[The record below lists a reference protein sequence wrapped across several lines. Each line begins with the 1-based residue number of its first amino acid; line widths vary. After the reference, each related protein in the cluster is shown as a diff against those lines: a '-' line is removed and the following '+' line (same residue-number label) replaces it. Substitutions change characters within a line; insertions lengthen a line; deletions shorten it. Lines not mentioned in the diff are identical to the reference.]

1 MQKEKVYAFDFD
13 GTLTTRDTFLAFIRH
28 AKGNLS
34 FVWRMMLHSP
44 WLVMMKLGLYP
55 NWKAKQRVFSY
66 FFKGMSIEDFN
77 QQCWFFAYDKRSL
90 IRPKAIEAIRQAQS
104 EGAKVLI
111 VSASVEN
118 WVGRCLEAALAT
130 APQQP
135 TISSPTG
142 KATGR
147 RDSGNGG
154 REGAPNAQ
162 QPSPIT
168 FLCTQIEVKDE
179 HLTGRLLG
187 KNCYGQEKV
196 DRIKEVLPQRE
207 DYELIAYGDSRGDKE
222 MLDYADERH
231 YKPFR
236 R

>member
-28 AKGNLS
+28 ARGNLA
-34 FVWRMMLHSP
+34 FLWGMLLHSP
-44 WLVMMKLGLYP
+44 WLVLMKLGLYP
-55 NWKAKQRVFSY
+55 NWKAKQRVFAH
-66 FFKGMSIEDFN
+66 FFKGMTIDDFN

-90 IRPKAIEAIRQAQS
+90 IRPKAIEALRQAQA
-104 EGAKVLI
+104 EGARVLI

-118 WVGRCLEAALAT
+118 WVGRCIEAALAT

-135 TISSPTG
+135 SISSPTG
-142 KATGR
+142 
-147 RDSGNGG
+147 GG
-154 REGAPNAQ
+154 REGA
-162 QPSPIT
+162 IT
-168 FLCTQIEVKDE
+168 LLCTNIEVDGE

-187 KNCYGQEKV
+187 KNCYGAEKV
-196 DRIKEVLPQRE
+196 NRIQETLPQRE
-207 DYELIAYGDSRGDKE
+207 DYELIAFGDSRGDKE

>member
-28 AKGNLS
+28 ARGNLA
-34 FVWRMMLHSP
+34 FLWGMLLHSP
-44 WLVMMKLGLYP
+44 WLVLMKLGLYP
-55 NWKAKQRVFSY
+55 NWKAKQRVFAH
-66 FFKGMSIEDFN
+66 FFKGMTIDDFN

-90 IRPKAIEAIRQAQS
+90 IRPKAIEALRQAQA
-104 EGAKVLI
+104 EGARVLI

-118 WVGRCLEAALAT
+118 WVGRCIEAAMAT

-135 TISSPTG
+135 STNT
-142 KATGR
+142 
-147 RDSGNGG
+147 
-154 REGAPNAQ
+154 Q
-162 QPSPIT
+162 QPTPIT
-168 FLCTQIEVKDE
+168 YLCTQIEVDGE

-187 KNCYGQEKV
+187 KNCYGVEKV
-196 DRIKEVLPQRE
+196 NRIKEALPQRE
-207 DYELIAYGDSRGDKE
+207 GYELIAYGDSRGDKE

>member
-28 AKGNLS
+28 ARGNLA
-34 FVWRMMLHSP
+34 FLWGMLLHSP
-44 WLVMMKLGLYP
+44 WLVLMKLGLYP
-55 NWKAKQRVFSY
+55 NWKAKQRVFAH
-66 FFKGMSIEDFN
+66 FFKGMTIDDFN

-90 IRPKAIEAIRQAQS
+90 IRPKAIEALRQAQE
-104 EGAKVLI
+104 EGARVLI

-118 WVGRCLEAALAT
+118 WVGRCIEAALAT

-135 TISSPTG
+135 STNT
-142 KATGR
+142 
-147 RDSGNGG
+147 
-154 REGAPNAQ
+154 Q
-162 QPSPIT
+162 QPTTIT
-168 FLCTQIEVKDE
+168 YLCTQIEVEGE

-187 KNCYGQEKV
+187 KNCYGEEKV
-196 DRIKEVLPQRE
+196 NRIQEALPQRE
-207 DYELIAYGDSRGDKE
+207 GYELIAYGDSRGDKE
-222 MLDYADERH
+222 MLEYADERH

>member
-28 AKGNLS
+28 ARGSLA
-34 FVWRMMLHSP
+34 FLWGMLLHSP
-44 WLVMMKLGLYP
+44 WLVLMKLGLYP
-55 NWKAKQRVFSY
+55 NWKAKQRVFAH
-66 FFKGMSIEDFN
+66 FFKGMTIDDFN

-90 IRPKAIEAIRQAQS
+90 IRPKAIEALRQAQA
-104 EGAKVLI
+104 EGARVLI

-118 WVGRCLEAALAT
+118 CVGRCIEAALAT

-135 TISSPTG
+135 STNTQHPSTSPP
-142 KATGR
+142 KQ
-147 RDSGNGG
+147 
-154 REGAPNAQ
+154 GAWGVLY
-162 QPSPIT
+162 
-168 FLCTQIEVKDE
+168 LCTQIEVDGE

-187 KNCYGQEKV
+187 KNCYGAEKV
-196 DRIKEVLPQRE
+196 NRIQEALPQRE
-207 DYELIAYGDSRGDKE
+207 GYELIAFGDSRGDKE

>member
-1 MQKEKVYAFDFD
+1 MIKDKVYAFDFD

-28 AKGNLS
+28 ARGNLA
-34 FVWRMMLHSP
+34 FLWGMLLHSP
-44 WLVMMKLGLYP
+44 WLVLMKLGFYP
-55 NWKAKQRVFSY
+55 NWKAKQRVFAH
-66 FFKGMSIEDFN
+66 FFKGMTIDDFN

-90 IRPKAIEAIRQAQS
+90 IRPKAIEAIRQAQM
-104 EGAKVLI
+104 EGSHVLI

-118 WVGRCLEAALAT
+118 WVGRCIEAALAT

-142 KATGR
+142 
-147 RDSGNGG
+147 GG
-154 REGAPNAQ
+154 REGAPNVQ
-162 QPSPIT
+162 QSTSIT
-168 FLCTQIEVKDE
+168 FLCTHIEVEDE

-187 KNCYGQEKV
+187 KNCYGVEKV
-196 DRIKEVLPQRE
+196 NRIQEALPQRE
-207 DYELIAYGDSRGDKE
+207 GYELIAYGDSRGDKE
-222 MLDYADERH
+222 MLEYADERH